1 MQLVVKYMCAA
12 SYKRSKRSHHPPPP
26 PPGIP
31 ERTLPASR
39 RDESDDVADEFP
51 FSESLPPAGTR
62 RDLKKRAIPS
72 VPTL

>member
-12 SYKRSKRSHHPPPP
+12 SYKRSFPPESPREDLAGRP
-26 PPGIP
+26 VV
-31 ERTLPASR
+31 TR
-39 RDESDDVADEFP
+39 RPDDVADEFP

-72 VPTL
+72 VPTP